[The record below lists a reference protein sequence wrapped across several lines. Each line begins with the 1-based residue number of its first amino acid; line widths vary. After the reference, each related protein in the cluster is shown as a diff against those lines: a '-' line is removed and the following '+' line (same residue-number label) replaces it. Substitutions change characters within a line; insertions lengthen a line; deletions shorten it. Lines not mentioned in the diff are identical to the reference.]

1 MENRHINSDTLE
13 NYILSNPFLGKPEN
27 LYNSMNYIMQLGGK
41 RMRPQLL
48 LLAYLAKESSL
59 NDDVFKLALAIETFH
74 NFSLV
79 HDDIMDNAPIR
90 RGKKTVHEEWDIPT
104 AILSG
109 DNLLIKCYDLILGT
123 NLNQKDI
130 LLKEFTKMASLV
142 CDGQQMDM
150 NMPVKEMVTQEEYL
164 RMIELKTAVLP
175 ACALKMGAIAAG
187 FSDKESQDFYDF
199 GVSLGLA
206 FQLQD
211 DYLDAFGSSEL
222 IGKQEG
228 GDILENKKTILYI
241 HSLQKLNHT
250 LQEELKELFNPLID
264 VDSNHKIMRVR
275 ELFVESGARDYLM
288 SIKSEYEKSA
298 IHILSQI
305 NMNTD
310 IRNEFMNLFGFLQSR
325 KS

>member
-1 MENRHINSDTLE
+1 MENRLINSDTIE
-13 NYILSNPFLGKPEN
+13 NYILSNPFIGKPEN

-48 LLAYLAKESSL
+48 LLAYLAKENSL
-59 NDDVFKLALAIETFH
+59 NDDVLKLALAIETFH

-79 HDDIMDNAPIR
+79 HDDIMDNAPMR
-90 RGKKTVHEEWDIPT
+90 RGKKTVHEEWNIPT

-109 DNLLIKCYDLILGT
+109 DNLLTKCYELILNTGVSHKE
-123 NLNQKDI
+123 LI
-130 LLKEFTKMASLV
+130 LKEFTSMASLV
-142 CDGQQMDM
+142 SDGQQMDM
-150 NMPVKEMVTQEEYL
+150 NMPVKEMVTEEEYL
-164 RMIELKTAVLP
+164 KMIEFKTAVLP

-187 FSDKESQDFYDF
+187 FENHECQAFYNF

-211 DYLDAFGSSEL
+211 DYLDAFGAAEM

-241 HSLQKLNHT
+241 HALKNLNED
-250 LQEELKELFNPLID
+250 LSKELKELFEANQTFNNSYKID
-264 VDSNHKIMRVR
+264 RVR
-275 ELFVESGARDYLM
+275 DLFIESGSKDYLL
-288 SIKSEYEKSA
+288 KLKAQYEQDA
-298 IHILSQI
+298 LNILNPI
-305 NMNTD
+305 NMLPD
-310 IRNEFMNLFGFLQSR
+310 IKESLFNFLGSLQNR

>member
-1 MENRHINSDTLE
+1 MENRLINSDNIE

-59 NDDVFKLALAIETFH
+59 HDDILKLALAIETFH

-79 HDDIMDNAPIR
+79 HDDIMDHAPIR

-109 DNLLIKCYDLILGT
+109 DNLLIKCYELILNT
-123 NLNQKDI
+123 SFEKKDL
-130 LLKEFTKMASLV
+130 LLKEFTAMASLV
-142 CDGQQMDM
+142 CDGQQLDM
-150 NMPVKEMVTQEEYL
+150 NLPTYEDVTEQDYL
-164 RMIELKTAVLP
+164 KMIELKTAVLP

-187 FSDKESQDFYDF
+187 FSEIDTQYFYDF

-211 DYLDAFGSSEL
+211 DYLDTFGAAEL

-241 HSLQKLNHT
+241 HAMKQLNGDM
-250 LQEELKELFNPLID
+250 LNELTELYQPISITD
-264 VDSNHKIMRVR
+264 VQHKIERVR
-275 ELFVESGARDYLM
+275 ALFIESGSRDFLLTM
-288 SIKSEYEKSA
+288 KSEYEQNALK
-298 IHILSQI
+298 ILSQI
-305 NMNTD
+305 NMNSD
-310 IRNEFMNLFGFLQSR
+310 VRDEFMKLFGFLQSR